1 MRLDEAAVSQ
11 LQAGGDEIRP
21 RDAAER
27 CGREMRPRCP
37 LPPVQAVVEDE
48 YPQLLRAELGA
59 MHAAKLGL
67 ATWDQA
73 SRRRAARSRALVT
86 RP

>member
-1 MRLDEAAVSQ
+1 MRATGAGSYKHQHALGE
-11 LQAGGDEIRP
+11 LQP

-27 CGREMRPRCP
+27 CGRGV

-73 SRRRAARSRALVT
+73 SRRRAARARL
-86 RP
+86 

>member
-11 LQAGGDEIRP
+11 LQAGGEMRP

-27 CGREMRPRCP
+27 CGREMRPRDAAEVSSP
-37 LPPVQAVVEDE
+37 LVQAVVEDE

-73 SRRRAARSRALVT
+73 SRRRAVRARL
-86 RP
+86 

>member
-11 LQAGGDEIRP
+11 LQAGGEMRP

-27 CGREMRPRCP
+27 CGRDAAGRCGRGV
-37 LPPVQAVVEDE
+37 LSPPVQAVVEDE

-73 SRRRAARSRALVT
+73 SRRRAARARL
-86 RP
+86 